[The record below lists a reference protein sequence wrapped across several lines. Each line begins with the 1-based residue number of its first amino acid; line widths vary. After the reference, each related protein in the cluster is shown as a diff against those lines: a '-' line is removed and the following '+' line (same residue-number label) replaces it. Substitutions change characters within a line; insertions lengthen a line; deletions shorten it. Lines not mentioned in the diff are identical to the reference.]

1 MNTLPS
7 SNVRI
12 FPASNRSTESQ
23 QFGTNFVTEYNLS
36 SIINKLMYNGEV
48 KTVNLG
54 LVEEYT
60 VRGFLISDS
69 EDDNPFE
76 FNIGG
81 YFVSISG
88 ETQTNN
94 TDDNEDDTDN
104 TAKNGIE
111 LIIKYLTNSGTDT
124 KDEDFVKFI
133 CITSGPSNGVVYAY
147 IDILQDE
154 NAEESF
160 RYVNG
165 TDVDAT
171 GNNVDNAV
179 TRYALPLF
187 NVSIKTSGDTTTY
200 SLSSLY
206 WQSQLRLT
214 NFAIDDG
221 DLDK

>member
-36 SIINKLMYNGEV
+36 SIINKLMYN
-48 KTVNLG
+48 
-54 LVEEYT
+54 VETNNTIDINNITYT
-60 VRGFLISDS
+60 IRGFLISNNIS
-69 EDDNPFE
+69 DNPFE

-88 ETQTNN
+88 ETST
-94 TDDNEDDTDN
+94 TDTTEDNDVADN
-104 TAKNGIE
+104 GVK
-111 LIIKYLTNSGTDT
+111 LILKYLNDIGTDT
-124 KDEDFVKFI
+124 NDEDFVKFV
-133 CITSGPSNGVVYAY
+133 CITNTGQSTGIVYAY
-147 IDILQDE
+147 IDIMQDG

-165 TDVDAT
+165 TDVGAT
-171 GNNVDNAV
+171 GSVVKDAV
-179 TRYALPLF
+179 IRYALPLF
-187 NVSIKTSGDTTTY
+187 NVTINSGKFETP
-200 SLSSLY
+200 SLY

>member
-48 KTVNLG
+48 KTVKFSFD
-54 LVEEYT
+54 EKTIEYT

-88 ETQTNN
+88 ATSDEGNAVQ
-94 TDDNEDDTDN
+94 
-104 TAKNGIE
+104 
-111 LIIKYLTNSGTDT
+111 LIINQLKSNSDSNVGM
-124 KDEDFVKFI
+124 ESFVKFI
-133 CITSGPSNGVVYAY
+133 CIPQLDDTVGIVYAY
-147 IDILQDE
+147 IDIVQDKA
-154 NAEESF
+154 AEESF
-160 RYVNG
+160 RYIIG
-165 TDVDAT
+165 IDGGSAT
-171 GNNVDNAV
+171 APDDSSL
-179 TRYALPLF
+179 TYYALPLF
-187 NVSIKTSGDTTTY
+187 SVKITTSEGGEFTIQEDPQA
-200 SLSSLY
+200 SLY

>member
-60 VRGFLISDS
+60 VRGFLISNNIS
-69 EDDNPFE
+69 DNPFE

-81 YFVSISG
+81 YFVSVSG
-88 ETQTNN
+88 STS
-94 TDDNEDDTDN
+94 NEGN
-104 TAKNGIE
+104 AVQ
-111 LIIKYLTNSGTDT
+111 LIINQLKSNSDSNVGM
-124 KDEDFVKFI
+124 ESFVKFI
-133 CITSGPSNGVVYAY
+133 CIPQDDDDTVGIVYAY
-147 IDILQDE
+147 IDIVQDE